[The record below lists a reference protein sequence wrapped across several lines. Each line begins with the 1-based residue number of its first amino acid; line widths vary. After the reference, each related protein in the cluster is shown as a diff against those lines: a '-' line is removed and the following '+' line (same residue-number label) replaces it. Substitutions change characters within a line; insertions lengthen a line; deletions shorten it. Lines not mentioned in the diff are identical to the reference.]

1 MMNKTIQ
8 KYFFIMLA
16 AVLLPATAFAQT
28 TVTFTNAA
36 ATGNTGP
43 TQSQV
48 TAAYDGTTLDDAV
61 TINTQGIQEWTV
73 PATGT
78 YTIEVWGAQGGNGQN
93 TTHTGGQGARMKGD
107 FTLSAG
113 DVLKILVGQQGST
126 STYKAGGGGGGTYV
140 VKKTGSGATDITAL
154 IIAGGGSGGGGN
166 NNPGNGQPGLTGTSG
181 GNSTQGGFTGG
192 SNGSG
197 GNTYSTV
204 LVAVEA

>member
-1 MMNKTIQ
+1 MNNKF
-8 KYFFIMLA
+8 KNYFFFILFG
-16 AVLLPATAFAQT
+16 VLLPATAFAQT

-78 YTIEVWGAQGGNGQN
+78 YTIEVWGAQGGNSTYSSGY
-93 TTHTGGQGARMKGD
+93 TGGQGARMKGD

-126 STYKAGGGGGGTYV
+126 STQKAGGGGGGTYV

-181 GNSTQGGFTGG
+181 
-192 SNGSG
+192 
-197 GNTYSTV
+197 
-204 LVAVEA
+204 AVSYTHLTLPTNREV